1 MERGR
6 LLAGLGAGEQRDSAS
21 RDEGDGHVRG
31 SPTRIGRNSRR
42 RNEWELWEAIH
53 GGAAKTNREEGG
65 ATRED
70 KQGTVEELQ
79 EAVSTMAS
87 LQQER

>member
-1 MERGR
+1 MELLCALAVKGQQPKTTSDGGVGPWFKTEARRWPRTTKAAAGN
-6 LLAGLGAGEQRDSAS
+6 LAGE
-21 RDEGDGHVRG
+21 
-31 SPTRIGRNSRR
+31 
-42 RNEWELWEAIH
+42 
-53 GGAAKTNREEGG
+53 GAAWGGGEEGG
-65 ATRED
+65 AARED